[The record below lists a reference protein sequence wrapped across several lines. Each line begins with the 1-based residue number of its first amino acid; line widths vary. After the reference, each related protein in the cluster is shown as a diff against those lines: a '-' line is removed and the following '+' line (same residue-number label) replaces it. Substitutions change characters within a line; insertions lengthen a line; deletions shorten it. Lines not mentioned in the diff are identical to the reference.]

1 MIATS
6 SGIAHFLEGRFDKAA
21 ACFQKALVHNPRF
34 TIALR
39 DLAAS
44 YAKLGEKEKAAAV
57 IQEVLTIEPG
67 LTLSKLRERTRFLDE
82 PMWKEFA
89 EGLRLA
95 GLPE

>member
-6 SGIAHFLEGRFDKAA
+6 LGIAYFAQQRFEQAATCLER
-21 ACFQKALVHNPRF
+21 ALVHSHRF

-44 YAKLGEKEKAAAV
+44 YAMLGEKEKAAAI
-57 IQEVLTIEPG
+57 IQEVLKVEPQLTI
-67 LTLSKLRERTRFLDE
+67 TKLRERTRFYAE
-82 PMWKEFA
+82 NWQGFT

>member
-6 SGIAHFLEGRFDKAA
+6 LGVAHFIDGRFDQAA
-21 ACFQKALVHNPRF
+21 HCFQRALVHNPRF

-39 DLAAS
+39 DLAACF
-44 YAKLGEKEKAAAV
+44 AMLGEKEKAAAA
-57 IQEVLTIEPG
+57 IQELLKIEPL
-67 LTLSKLRERTRFLDE
+67 LTLSKVRARTRFYDE
-82 PMWKEFA
+82 GPSKAFV